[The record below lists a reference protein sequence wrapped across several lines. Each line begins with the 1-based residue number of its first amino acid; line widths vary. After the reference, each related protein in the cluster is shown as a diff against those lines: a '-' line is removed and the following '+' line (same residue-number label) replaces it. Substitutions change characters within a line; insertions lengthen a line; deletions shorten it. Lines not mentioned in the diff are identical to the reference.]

1 MFTQKMKAEKQLFA
15 WLQKGKRQPA
25 REKAPRIKKKE
36 LLTLTLGDDAE
47 GRIEVGND
55 DDDGWEPVVPIISP
69 CDSVLG
75 YLGLSTKKWV

>member
-1 MFTQKMKAEKQLFA
+1 MFTQKRRAEKQLFA

-25 REKAPRIKKKE
+25 REKAPQIKNKE

-47 GRIEVGND
+47 GRIEVGD
-55 DDDGWEPVVPIISP
+55 DDYDGWEPVVLITSP

-75 YLGLSTKKWV
+75 YLGLSTEKWV